1 MLTITV
7 TEARAKL
14 YHLINEVPLYVNSLQ
29 LKINAENL
37 DNLQ

>member
-1 MLTITV
+1 MLTINV
-7 TEARAKL
+7 TEARSKL
-14 YHLINEVPLYVNSLQ
+14 YSLINEVSLYVNFLQ